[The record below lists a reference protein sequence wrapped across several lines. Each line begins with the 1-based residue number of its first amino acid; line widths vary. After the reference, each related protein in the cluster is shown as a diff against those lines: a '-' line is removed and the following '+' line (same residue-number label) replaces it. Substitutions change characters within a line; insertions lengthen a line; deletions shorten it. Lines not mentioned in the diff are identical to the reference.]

1 MSWGVLRPWFVVCSE
16 QKIYGRPATNGTG
29 HQEETGIIDNDHPSI
44 NNEGNGM
51 DVPGRTS
58 CSLWFFFDVMGSIAP
73 PGLWSAQIYESS
85 TAGNGWDGTPG
96 ETGHHRQWSSI
107 ISIMRAPG
115 RTSCSPRFFFDVMG
129 NIAPPGLWAAQTYGS
144 STAGNK
150 WDGTPGKPGIIDND
164 HPSYQW
170 RGHQDGRTRRMSCSQ
185 WFFYQWFNNF
195 LLFRYP
201 GVSFFLGGTL
211 YSKIH
216 VPFSQLR
223 H

>member
-1 MSWGVLRPWFVVCSE
+1 MSCSDLRIFYGRQQMGRDTRGNRAPSAMIIHHTIRRAPGWTYQGERAAHHGSSLMSWGVLRPWFVVCSE

-96 ETGHHRQWSSI
+96 ETGHHRQ
-107 ISIMRAPG
+107 
-115 RTSCSPRFFFDVMG
+115 
-129 NIAPPGLWAAQTYGS
+129 
-144 STAGNK
+144 
-150 WDGTPGKPGIIDND
+150 
-164 HPSYQW
+164 
-170 RGHQDGRTRRMSCSQ
+170 
-185 WFFYQWFNNF
+185 
-195 LLFRYP
+195 
-201 GVSFFLGGTL
+201 
-211 YSKIH
+211 
-216 VPFSQLR
+216 
-223 H
+223 